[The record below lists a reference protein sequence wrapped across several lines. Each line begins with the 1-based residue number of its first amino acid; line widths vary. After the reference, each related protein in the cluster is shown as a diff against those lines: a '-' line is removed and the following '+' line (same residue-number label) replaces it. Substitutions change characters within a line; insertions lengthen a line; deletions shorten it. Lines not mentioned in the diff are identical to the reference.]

1 MVTERHFRFFHTHFL
16 SKIVLTADEEHLID
30 FLSHVSPLKV
40 RSSLNKKGQMK
51 IQQMIF
57 VIIAVTLL
65 FVLVG
70 MFFLSINLSNVKQTA
85 TNLAEENSMLLV
97 SKLANSPEFSCGNSF
112 GSSRTNC
119 VDFDKIIALGKD
131 TDYLNFWGVA
141 KIEVRKIFP
150 DEGNK
155 LCDENNYPNCGIVN
169 ILDRNVKTLP
179 YSSNF
184 ISLCRKE
191 TDGKIIYDKCELAL
205 LLIASEDKTQ

>member
-1 MVTERHFRFFHTHFL
+1 MV
-16 SKIVLTADEEHLID
+16 
-30 FLSHVSPLKV
+30 
-40 RSSLNKKGQMK
+40 NKFGQLK

-57 VIIAVTLL
+57 MIIAVTLL

-70 MFFLSINLSNVKQTA
+70 VFFLSINLSQIKKTA

-97 SKLANSPEFSCGNSF
+97 SKLANSPEFSCGTAF
-112 GSSRTNC
+112 GTSRNNC
-119 VDFDKIIALGKD
+119 IDFDKIISLQKN

-150 DEGNK
+150 DQGDK
-155 LCDENNYPNCGIVN
+155 ICDEKNYPNCGIVN
-169 ILDRNVKTLP
+169 ILDRNVKILP

-184 ISLCRKE
+184 VSLCRKE
-191 TDGKIIYDKCELAL
+191 SDGKIIYDKCELAL

>member
-1 MVTERHFRFFHTHFL
+1 MFNVVTERHLRFLQLAHAFL
-16 SKIVLTADEEHLID
+16 ALKFFCIHANARHEFPFKFGSHL
-30 FLSHVSPLKV
+30 S
-40 RSSLNKKGQMK
+40 KKGQMK

-119 VDFDKIIALGKD
+119 VDFDKIIALEKD